1 MYRLRTNAKR
11 VVQVLVMDGE
21 RVIYFDPDKQERNER
36 GRAEFDRIFER
47 MP

>member
-11 VVQVLVMDGE
+11 VVRIIFMDNE
-21 RVIYFDPDKQERNER
+21 RVIYFDPERRERNER